1 VRWDTN
7 TLRNPALDCFA
18 FLSLSFIFGHSF
30 LHMSPKID
38 PSSSL
43 NSNKDNDNDIDNDQL
58 LSSTA
63 KGASYLI
70 LLQLISRM
78 LTFILHQVVLRYTT
92 AATFGIA
99 SVKLELLLS
108 TILFISREGYR
119 CALVRG
125 GDGPAAV
132 PVPES
137 TSKEGSTIGAA
148 PLRDNSA
155 IGQEQKIT
163 NISYIPTALGLVTTC
178 LACGYYLNTID
189 DTVASIYPYYRTSVM
204 LFGAAA
210 MTELC
215 VEPLFIMGLNRMY
228 FQLRVAVEGVAVVLR
243 CLITFAL
250 TLWGARGGGADGGNA
265 YGILAFA
272 VAQFAYGSVIALGY
286 AGYFLEK
293 VRSKEMTMSSL
304 FPKQLISSDGR

>member
-1 VRWDTN
+1 
-7 TLRNPALDCFA
+7 
-18 FLSLSFIFGHSF
+18 
-30 LHMSPKID
+30 MSPEIE
-38 PSSSL
+38 PSSSQG
-43 NSNKDNDNDIDNDQL
+43 NNNNDNDQL

-70 LLQLISRM
+70 LLQLVSRM

-125 GDGPAAV
+125 GDAPVAV
-132 PVPES
+132 PVQES
-137 TSKEGSTIGAA
+137 TSPSTATKGGSTIAAKAA
-148 PLRDNSA
+148 PLRDDSTN
-155 IGQEQKIT
+155 GQEQKIT

-210 MTELC
+210 MIELC

-228 FQLRVAVEGVAVVLR
+228 FQLRVSVEGVAVVLR

-250 TLWGARGGGADGGNA
+250 TLWGARGGGEDGGNA

-272 VAQFAYGSVIALGY
+272 VAQFAYGLVIAMGY
-286 AGYFLEK
+286 AGYFLGK
-293 VRSKEMTMSSL
+293 VHSKEMTMSNL
-304 FPKQLISSDGR
+304 FPKQLVSSDGR